1 MTRRRRRKLS
11 AGQRAAE
18 LVPVNLHAAG
28 IDVGAASHW
37 AAVPPGRDPEG
48 QDVREFGAVTP
59 ELERLAAWLRACG
72 VTTVVL
78 EATGVY
84 WIPVFEVLEGRGLAV
99 QLVDPRGLRR
109 PKKSDVLDCQWLQ
122 QMHSYGLL
130 AAAFRPP
137 EAICVLRSYWRQRAR
152 LIEGAAQQLQHMQ
165 KALSEMNVHLHH
177 VVSDLGGVTGMKI
190 VRAILGGE
198 RDPQR
203 LAALRHPT
211 CKRDAAS
218 FAAALTGHWRA
229 DHVFALRQALEL
241 YDSYQA
247 KLADCDRELEQV
259 LRTHPDRSQGAPVP
273 PRARPRS
280 RRSHNEPTFELR
292 DHLFRL
298 TGVDLT
304 RIDGIDALTAM
315 TVISETGTDMRA
327 WPSGKHFTSWLR
339 LSPNHRI
346 SGGKVLA
353 RRTRPGA
360 NRAATALRI
369 AAQALHHSNSAL
381 GAFYRRKQARLGAP
395 KAITATARKLARIIY
410 SMLRY
415 GSDYV
420 DRGAAYYEEQYRQ
433 RTLRSLVQRAK
444 ELGYKL
450 VDLEP
455 HTLELQPVT
464 AMTT

>member
-1 MTRRRRRKLS
+1 MKRARQRQVK
-11 AGQRAAE
+11 AGKEPAQ
-18 LVPVNLHAAG
+18 LTQVNPNAAG
-28 IDVGAASHW
+28 IDVGATNHYV
-37 AAVPPGRDPEG
+37 AVPAGRDPSREN
-48 QDVREFGAVTP
+48 VREFGTVTA
-59 ELERLAAWLRACG
+59 ELERVADWLQACG
-72 VTTVVL
+72 VTSIAM

-84 WIPVFEVLEGRGLAV
+84 WIPLFEVLAARGLEV

-130 AAAFRPP
+130 RAAFRPP
-137 EAICVLRSYWRQRAR
+137 AAICVLRSYWRQRAR
-152 LIEGAAQQLQHMQ
+152 LIAGAAQELQHMQ
-165 KALSEMNVHLHH
+165 KALSEMNVQLHH

-190 VRAILGGE
+190 VRAILCGA

-203 LAALRHPT
+203 LAQLRHPT
-211 CKRDAAS
+211 CKRDAAA

-229 DHVFALRQALEL
+229 DHLFALRQAVEL
-241 YDSYQA
+241 YDLYQQQ
-247 KLADCDRELEQV
+247 LAACDQAVEQQ
-259 LRTHPDRSQGAPVP
+259 LRLQPDRSQAQPVP
-273 PRARPRS
+273 PRARPKS
-280 RRSHNEPTFELR
+280 RRSHNEPTFALR

-315 TVISETGTDMRA
+315 TVVSETGVDMRA
-327 WPSGKHFTSWLR
+327 WPSAKHFVSWLR

-369 AAQALHHSNSAL
+369 AAQALHHSHSAL

-410 SMLRY
+410 SMLCY
-415 GSDYV
+415 GTAYV

-433 RTLRSLVQRAK
+433 RSLRSLIERAK

-450 VDLEP
+450 VDIDP
-455 HTLELQPVT
+455 HKLTLQPVRAT
-464 AMTT
+464 S

>member
-1 MTRRRRRKLS
+1 MARGRLRTVKP
-11 AGQRAAE
+11 GTPPE
-18 LVPVNLHAAG
+18 LVQVNLNAAG
-28 IDVGAASHW
+28 IDVGATSHFV
-37 AAVPPGRDPEG
+37 AVPPGRDAAG
-48 QDVREFGAVTP
+48 QDVQEFGAVTG
-59 ELERLAAWLRACG
+59 ELERLADWLQACG
-72 VTTVVL
+72 VTSVAL

-84 WIPVFEVLEGRGLAV
+84 WIPLFEGLEARGLTV

-109 PKKSDVLDCQWLQ
+109 PKKSEVLDCQWLQ

-130 AAAFRPP
+130 RAAFRPP
-137 EAICVLRSYWRQRAR
+137 EAICILRSYWRQRVR
-152 LIEGAAQQLQHMQ
+152 LIAGAAQELQHMQ
-165 KALSEMNVHLHH
+165 KALSAMNVHLHH

-190 VRAILGGE
+190 VRAILAGA
-198 RDPQR
+198 RDPHR
-203 LAALRHPT
+203 LAQLRHPT
-211 CKRDAAS
+211 CKRDAAA

-229 DHVFALRQALEL
+229 DHVFALRQAVEL
-241 YDSYQA
+241 YDIYQQ
-247 KLADCDRELEQV
+247 KLAACDAAVEQQ
-259 LRTHPDRSQGAPVP
+259 LGAQPDRSQGQPVP
-273 PRARPRS
+273 PRARPKS
-280 RRSHNEPTFELR
+280 RRSHNEPSFELR

-315 TVISETGTDMRA
+315 TVISETGVDMRA

-360 NRAATALRI
+360 NRAATALRV
-369 AAQALHHSNSAL
+369 AAQALHHSQSAL

-415 GSDYV
+415 STAYV

-433 RTLRSLVQRAK
+433 RTLHTLIQRAK
-444 ELGYKL
+444 DLGYKL
-450 VDLEP
+450 VDIEP
-455 HTLELQPVT
+455 HTLTLEPVAT
-464 AMTT
+464 P

>member
-1 MTRRRRRKLS
+1 MARGRRRTMKPGTPP
-11 AGQRAAE
+11 AQ
-18 LVPVNLHAAG
+18 LVQVNLNAAG
-28 IDVGAASHW
+28 IDVGATSHFV
-37 AAVPPGRDPEG
+37 AVAPGRDPAG
-48 QDVREFGAVTP
+48 QDVQEFGAVTG
-59 ELERLAAWLRACG
+59 ELERLADWLQACG
-72 VTTVVL
+72 VTSVAL

-84 WIPVFEVLEGRGLAV
+84 WIPLFEVLEARGVTV

-130 AAAFRPP
+130 RAAFRPP
-137 EAICVLRSYWRQRAR
+137 EAICILRSYWRQRVR
-152 LIEGAAQQLQHMQ
+152 LIEGAAQELQHMQ
-165 KALSEMNVHLHH
+165 KALSEMNVHVHH

-190 VRAILGGE
+190 VRAIVGGE
-198 RDPQR
+198 RDPHR
-203 LAALRHPT
+203 LAQLRHPT
-211 CKRDAAS
+211 CKRDAAA
-218 FAAALTGHWRA
+218 FAAALQGHWRA
-229 DHVFALRQALEL
+229 DHVFALRQAVEL
-241 YDSYQA
+241 YDIYQQ
-247 KLADCDRELEQV
+247 KLAACDGAIQQQLAAQ
-259 LRTHPDRSQGAPVP
+259 PDRSQGQPVP
-273 PRARPRS
+273 PRARPKS
-280 RRSHNEPTFELR
+280 RRSRNEPAFEVR

-304 RIDGIDALTAM
+304 RIDGIDAVTAM
-315 TVISETGTDMRA
+315 AVISETGVDMRA

-369 AAQALHHSNSAL
+369 AAQALHHSHSAL

-415 GSDYV
+415 GTDYV
-420 DRGAAYYEEQYRQ
+420 DRGAASYEEQYRQ

-444 ELGYKL
+444 DLGYQL
-450 VDLEP
+450 VDIEP
-455 HTLELQPVT
+455 HILTLAPVAT
-464 AMTT
+464 A